1 MVYLCPLSLFFSFF
15 FEFYFVN
22 CILRKSRTVVR
33 IPVPEGYG
41 ISGGSVFTLSGNAG
55 KLGRFNDESA

>member
-1 MVYLCPLSLFFSFF
+1 M
-15 FEFYFVN
+15 N
-22 CILRKSRTVVR
+22 CIQRESRTVVR

-41 ISGGSVFTLSGNAG
+41 ISGGSVFLYSLAGNAG

>member
-1 MVYLCPLSLFFSFF
+1 M
-15 FEFYFVN
+15 N